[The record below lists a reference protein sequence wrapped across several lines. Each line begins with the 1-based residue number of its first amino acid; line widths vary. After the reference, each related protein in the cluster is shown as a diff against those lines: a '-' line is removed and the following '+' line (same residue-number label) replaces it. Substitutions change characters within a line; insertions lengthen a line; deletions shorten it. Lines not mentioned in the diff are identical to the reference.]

1 MVTQDHTTVRKK
13 NHGVTN
19 MFILEPFALPFI
31 YLFKWLAAVF
41 LFISNISYATYSK
54 LLGWSMD
61 INDAVEARVWP
72 KD

>member
-1 MVTQDHTTVRKK
+1 MQDHTMAKRS

-31 YLFKWLAAVF
+31 YLFMWLAK
-41 LFISNISYATYSK
+41 LCLLLSNLLYAAYSK

-61 INDAVEARVWP
+61 LNDLVESNVWP
-72 KD
+72 KE